1 MALKAGLAW
10 VECEDGLFEGV
21 ESFAGCEGLP
31 VVGEVGVLFG
41 TPVFGAGHG
50 DGDGALETDL
60 LILRLVVVR
69 YQSRR
74 HDEDACNVNL
84 FSIFIQY
91 VSRLESCI
99 RTSTIGLPPSC
110 TVLLYGFHSHYYDS

>member
-1 MALKAGLAW
+1 MALIAGLAW
-10 VECEDGLFEGV
+10 VACEDGLFEGV

-41 TPVFGAGHG
+41 APVFKNG

-74 HDEDACNVNL
+74 HDEDA
-84 FSIFIQY
+84 
-91 VSRLESCI
+91 
-99 RTSTIGLPPSC
+99 
-110 TVLLYGFHSHYYDS
+110 

>member
-1 MALKAGLAW
+1 MALMAGLAW
-10 VECEDGLFEGV
+10 VGCEDGLFEGV

-41 TPVFGAGHG
+41 PPVFG

-84 FSIFIQY
+84 FS
-91 VSRLESCI
+91 SSM
-99 RTSTIGLPPSC
+99 
-110 TVLLYGFHSHYYDS
+110 